1 MSGINNDVNQQQ
13 EQTQVPIYTRDDV
26 TAILREFER
35 QRDEQKEFSY
45 KGKQVPEG
53 IPEILDATPASDLKD
68 DIKRYKKQI
77 PRYNHGEWTKNQQ
90 INKEFIPDLKKWKV
104 ATHQVVS
111 SIFKLAEG
119 ARLQARASTEIFELL
134 ETIEDKLQFRNE
146 DQQTFITAM
155 SQAAKLAVFGFTQ
168 ARNLDQDAKE
178 YATKALR
185 LPASLRHV
193 EQEEDNLLRESY
205 QQPLTTT
212 TVEDE
217 VSHREDMVV
226 DRDLSAGPILEIFNQ
241 EDEAVE
247 PLRPLQ
253 SITIPQ
259 TATTTMQQTSNEYNS
274 AVSSMQQVATNTK
287 QSTESNIT
295 NTTITTTATTTT
307 TSTKSISESRESEST
322 TITTHKLFDPGR
334 WNITEG
340 TYCEVLPQLDKG
352 DHSSLAIKNSQGGLQ
367 NTIFDSTNTLE
378 DSSSP
383 SQPIGTARNRISD
396 TEILDSGD
404 HREEQQPTILQ
415 PVSLEVLH
423 HPGTNQE
430 ETNLGLQ
437 KIKPVHTGPAFQ
449 DGRRTRL
456 KRTHRKRRLH
466 SKIRSKRC
474 LHCSSNP
481 SKFKTIS
488 GISASRN
495 YIHLQGTK
503 LWVKYSTKNF
513 FKATKIRPRTFAKRR
528 YSIGLF
534 SRRYL
539 HTGSRE
545 GAVAE
550 VSGQDHD
557 TSRVVRLHSEQKQEC
572 INSIAHSGLPGI
584 HIRYQ
589 EDDNQGT
596 GEEDQE
602 PETKTQASAT
612 GSQEIMPMDGQ
623 PNGEDDSN
631 DTGSSGSPSAHPL
644 SAERSNKIVDGKSLK
659 LGESI
664 LVVTPSEGG
673 NKLVA
678 DVSDREEWITNQ
690 TNTDDGP
697 IDNYIHG
704 QLRHRIGGGITINKD
719 ARILDNGRE
728 GVVHQRKR
736 ADGHLFCAKAPC
748 TKVQKQ
754 DDKGTVG
761 GKMVRMFL

>member
-193 EQEEDNLLRESY
+193 EQEEDISMKLDLLRESY

-466 SKIRSKRC
+466 TPRIFSK
-474 LHCSSNP
+474 L
-481 SKFKTIS
+481 
-488 GISASRN
+488 
-495 YIHLQGTK
+495 L
-503 LWVKYSTKNF
+503 
-513 FKATKIRPRTFAKRR
+513 R
-528 YSIGLF
+528 YALEPL
-534 SRRYL
+534 RK
-539 HTGSRE
+539 E
-545 GAVAE
+545 
-550 VSGQDHD
+550 
-557 TSRVVRLHSEQKQEC
+557 
-572 INSIAHSGLPGI
+572 GLPGI